1 MPQTNHLDQFLFKR
15 DCANESI
22 FSNFFFLYNAE
33 NLKMITNN
41 MIDHSLSTK
50 HYLVLSLLLIV
61 IIIAS
66 IDPLEYASY
75 GLHQIGTAI
84 MLVFLFYC
92 LKKVGLSFGSFA
104 LYIGFLLI
112 HVLGAHY
119 LYSYVPYNEW
129 ILNTFHFDL
138 NQTMGW
144 SRNMYDR
151 LVHFAYGLL
160 LYPFFLRLFQ
170 VWLPEL
176 PAKVLFILVV
186 QFVMA
191 SSLVYEWIE
200 WLIAIGLSPEEA
212 ENYNGQQGDVWDAHK
227 DMWIAT
233 LGSIITGLI
242 LHKKK

>member
-1 MPQTNHLDQFLFKR
+1 
-15 DCANESI
+15 
-22 FSNFFFLYNAE
+22 
-33 NLKMITNN
+33 MINYA
-41 MIDHSLSTK
+41 LSPK
-50 HYLVLSLLLIV
+50 HYLVLSLLLIA

-66 IDPLEYASY
+66 IDPLEYAAY

-84 MLVFLFYC
+84 MLAFLYYC
-92 LKKVGLSFGSFA
+92 LKKIGLSFWSFA

-112 HVLGAHY
+112 HILGAHY

-129 ILNTFHFDL
+129 IMHIFNVDL

-144 SRNMYDR
+144 TRNMYDR

-160 LYPFFLRLFQ
+160 LYPLFLRLFQ
-170 VWLPEL
+170 VCLPEL
-176 PAKVLFILVV
+176 SARVLFILVM

-191 SSLVYEWIE
+191 TSLVYEWIE

-212 ENYNGQQGDVWDAHK
+212 ENYNGQQGDIWDAHK

-242 LHKKK
+242 MLKKQ